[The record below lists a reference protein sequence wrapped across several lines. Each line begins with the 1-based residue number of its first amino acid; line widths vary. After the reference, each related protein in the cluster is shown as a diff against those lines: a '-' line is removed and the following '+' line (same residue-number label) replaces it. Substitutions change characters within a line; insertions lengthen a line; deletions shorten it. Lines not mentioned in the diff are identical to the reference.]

1 MRKGKRRK
9 NQMRYINSNRHFTHL
24 QHSRV
29 VIWGCMEKQTGKGRM
44 GDGHIRHKGLR
55 EDSISLFSLS
65 DLFYSEMTMCSVL
78 ITLLYS
84 ITIAK

>member
-1 MRKGKRRK
+1 
-9 NQMRYINSNRHFTHL
+9 
-24 QHSRV
+24 
-29 VIWGCMEKQTGKGRM
+29 MEKQTGKGRM

-78 ITLLYS
+78 ITLLSS